1 GAGRARGARVPGR
14 ARTRRRDRLL
24 LPAAARDDRVLVR
37 AGRHVR
43 RVVRRHLPGRALAG
57 RHLPELAATRAHRR
71 RAGRVRG
78 HRTRAGAPEPGA
90 VLGPMPTTGAGP
102 AERDLAAMFE
112 SCKLL
117 TRGDLEHAFG
127 QPYRDAEPTLDE
139 NSSVISSV
147 TKDNR
152 GCTYWATER
161 RAGGVGEVDIDV
173 AHLPD
178 AAATYATIRD
188 RYVSVPTFTDVPGVG
203 DGAFRSGGM
212 LMVRKGD

>member
-1 GAGRARGARVPGR
+1 MEPVRTASALVAVFVAGALLAGCGGGTGGAAA
-14 ARTRRRDRLL
+14 ARTR
-24 LPAAARDDRVLVR
+24 PAAS
-37 AGRHVR
+37 
-43 RVVRRHLPGRALAG
+43 
-57 RHLPELAATRAHRR
+57 EAA
-71 RAGRVRG
+71 
-78 HRTRAGAPEPGA
+78 APEPGA

-102 AERDLAAMFE
+102 AERDLAATFE

-161 RAGGVGEVDIDV
+161 RAGG
-173 AHLPD
+173 
-178 AAATYATIRD
+178 
-188 RYVSVPTFTDVPGVG
+188 
-203 DGAFRSGGM
+203 
-212 LMVRKGD
+212 

>member
-1 GAGRARGARVPGR
+1 
-14 ARTRRRDRLL
+14 
-24 LPAAARDDRVLVR
+24 
-37 AGRHVR
+37 
-43 RVVRRHLPGRALAG
+43 
-57 RHLPELAATRAHRR
+57 
-71 RAGRVRG
+71 
-78 HRTRAGAPEPGA
+78 
-90 VLGPMPTTGAGP
+90 MPTTGAGP
-102 AERDLAAMFE
+102 AERDLAATFE

-139 NSSVISSV
+139 NSSVISGV

-178 AAATYATIRD
+178 GAGTYATIRD

-212 LMVRKGD
+212 LMVRKGDTIVDLGVNMTADGIALARLVTVARIVLPRLAN